1 MGQIDLPVQVLS
13 LVGLAFLLFL
23 AGYWPDLAA
32 IEEAFSTLKTALRRT
47 GARTREA
54 LEAAIAQAFLTI
66 TAQDACGWYQHG
78 GYRASE
84 ERKN

>member
-1 MGQIDLPVQVLS
+1 
-13 LVGLAFLLFL
+13 LAFLLFL

-54 LEAAIAQAFLTI
+54 LEAAIAESVPH
-66 TAQDACGWYQHG
+66 DHG
-78 GYRASE
+78 SGCLRLVPAWWLP
-84 ERKN
+84 RF